1 MQAVPSCGSP
11 PGVPGPASTHA
22 ILKEHTIRSAM
33 ATTADDVWRILG
45 ELAEAQKE
53 TEALLKHQAQE
64 SDRRF
69 QESER
74 RFQET
79 QHLLTQQAQETDRQ
93 IQQVSRQIGD
103 LGNRLGE
110 FVEWQVRPAALR
122 LFQSRGI
129 AVQELAA
136 DVTLQRDGEGLEIDL
151 LATNTTAAVLIAIKS
166 KLSQSDV
173 DDHLER
179 LGKFKRLMPRY
190 QDIQAMGAIAAM
202 VVPPDI
208 ARYADRQGLFVIAP
222 TGDDMAI
229 LNDANFSPKIW

>member
-1 MQAVPSCGSP
+1 
-11 PGVPGPASTHA
+11 
-22 ILKEHTIRSAM
+22 M

-79 QHLLTQQAQETDRQ
+79 QHLLTQQAQETQHLLTQQAQETEHLLKQQTQETDRQ
-93 IQQVSRQIGD
+93 IRQVNRQIGD

-110 FVEWQVRPAALR
+110 FVEWQVRPAAIR

-129 AVQELAA
+129 AVQELAS

-151 LATNTTAAVLIAIKS
+151 LATNTTVAVLIAIKS

-190 QDIQAMGAIAAM
+190 QDVQAMGAIAAM

-208 ARYADRQGLFVIAP
+208 ARYADRQGLFVIAQ

>member
-1 MQAVPSCGSP
+1 
-11 PGVPGPASTHA
+11 
-22 ILKEHTIRSAM
+22 M

-69 QESER
+69 QESAYLLKQQAR
-74 RFQET
+74 ET
-79 QHLLTQQAQETDRQ
+79 QHLLKQQAQESERRRQETDRQ
-93 IQQVSRQIGD
+93 IRQVNRQIGD

-110 FVEWQVRPAALR
+110 FVEWQVRPAAIR

-129 AVQELAA
+129 AVQELAS
-136 DVTLQRDGEGLEIDL
+136 DVTIQRDGEGLEIDL
-151 LATNTTAAVLIAIKS
+151 LAINTTVAVLIEVKS

-190 QDIQAMGAIAAM
+190 QDVQAMGAIAAM

-208 ARYADRQGLFVIAP
+208 ARYAYRQGLFVIAQ

>member
-22 ILKEHTIRSAM
+22 ILKEHTIRFPSAM

-64 SDRRF
+64 
-69 QESER
+69 
-74 RFQET
+74 
-79 QHLLTQQAQETDRQ
+79 TDRQ
-93 IQQVSRQIGD
+93 IQQVSRQISD
-103 LGNRLGE
+103 LGNPLGE

-151 LATNTTAAVLIAIKS
+151 LAIDTTVAVLIEVKS

-190 QDIQAMGAIAAM
+190 QDVQAMGAIAAM

>member
-1 MQAVPSCGSP
+1 
-11 PGVPGPASTHA
+11 
-22 ILKEHTIRSAM
+22 M

-53 TEALLKHQAQE
+53 TEALIKQQAQE

-79 QHLLTQQAQETDRQ
+79 QHLLTQQAQETEHLLKQQAQETDRQ

-103 LGNRLGE
+103 LGNPLGE

-129 AVQELAA
+129 AVHELAA

-151 LATNTTAAVLIAIKS
+151 LAIDTTAAVLIAIKS

-190 QDIQAMGAIAAM
+190 QDVQAMGAIAAM
-202 VVPPDI
+202 VVPLDI
-208 ARYADRQGLFVIAP
+208 ARYAYRQGLFVIAQ

>member
-1 MQAVPSCGSP
+1 
-11 PGVPGPASTHA
+11 
-22 ILKEHTIRSAM
+22 M

-64 SDRRF
+64 
-69 QESER
+69 
-74 RFQET
+74 
-79 QHLLTQQAQETDRQ
+79 TDRQ
-93 IQQVSRQIGD
+93 IQQVSRQISD
-103 LGNRLGE
+103 LGNPLGE
-110 FVEWQVRPAALR
+110 FVEWQVRPAAIR
-122 LFQSRGI
+122 LFHSRDI
-129 AVQELAA
+129 AVQELAS

-151 LATNTTAAVLIAIKS
+151 LAIDTTVAVLIEVKS

-190 QDIQAMGAIAAM
+190 QDVQAMGAIAAM

-208 ARYADRQGLFVIAP
+208 ARYAYRQGLFVIAQ

>member
-1 MQAVPSCGSP
+1 
-11 PGVPGPASTHA
+11 
-22 ILKEHTIRSAM
+22 M

-45 ELAEAQKE
+45 ELAESQKE

-64 SDRRF
+64 
-69 QESER
+69 
-74 RFQET
+74 
-79 QHLLTQQAQETDRQ
+79 TDRQ
-93 IQQVSRQIGD
+93 IRQVNRQIGD

-110 FVEWQVRPAALR
+110 FVEWQVRPAAIR

-129 AVQELAA
+129 AVQELAS

-151 LATNTTAAVLIAIKS
+151 LAINTTVAVLIEVKS

-173 DDHLER
+173 DDHLDR

-190 QDIQAMGAIAAM
+190 HDVQAMGAIAAM
-202 VVPPDI
+202 VVPTDI
-208 ARYADRQGLFVIAP
+208 ARYAYRQGLFVIAQ

>member
-1 MQAVPSCGSP
+1 
-11 PGVPGPASTHA
+11 
-22 ILKEHTIRSAM
+22 M

-53 TEALLKHQAQE
+53 TEDLLKYQAQE

-69 QESER
+69 QENEQ

-79 QHLLTQQAQETDRQ
+79 QHLLKQQAQETQHLLKQQAQETDRQ
-93 IQQVSRQIGD
+93 IRQVNRQIGD

-110 FVEWQVRPAALR
+110 FVEWQVRPAAIR

-136 DVTLQRDGEGLEIDL
+136 DVTIQRNGEGLEIDL
-151 LATNTTAAVLIAIKS
+151 LAINTTVAVLIEVKS

-173 DDHLER
+173 DDHLDR

-208 ARYADRQGLFVIAP
+208 ARYAYRQGLFVIAP
-222 TGDDMAI
+222 AGDDLAI
-229 LNDANFSPKIW
+229 LNDANFSPRIW

>member
-1 MQAVPSCGSP
+1 
-11 PGVPGPASTHA
+11 
-22 ILKEHTIRSAM
+22 M

-64 SDRRF
+64 
-69 QESER
+69 
-74 RFQET
+74 
-79 QHLLTQQAQETDRQ
+79 TDRQ
-93 IQQVSRQIGD
+93 IQQVSRQISD
-103 LGNRLGE
+103 LGNPLGE
-110 FVEWQVRPAALR
+110 FVEWQVRPAAIR
-122 LFQSRGI
+122 LFHSRDI
-129 AVQELAA
+129 AVQELAS

-151 LATNTTAAVLIAIKS
+151 LATNTTVAVLIAIKS

-190 QDIQAMGAIAAM
+190 HDVQAMGAIAAM
-202 VVPPDI
+202 VVPLDI
-208 ARYADRQGLFVIAP
+208 ARYAYRQGLFVIAP
-222 TGDDMAI
+222 AGDDMAI